1 MGAAAHLEATTLSLT
16 PGGEASVEIR
26 LRNSG
31 TVVDQFGLEVLGD
44 AASWSSAEP
53 PSLSLFP
60 GAEERARIIFRPP
73 RSAQVPAGPMPFGVR
88 VQSREDPEGSVVEEG
103 VLEIEPFSD
112 LFAELIPRTSR
123 GGRGAKHDLALDNR
137 GNARVNAE
145 LQADDPDRLLKFDL
159 RPPALVAEPGQAV
172 FATVGVKP
180 RKTFWRGSPKSR
192 PFKVWVESP
201 GAPPLAVDG
210 SLLQE
215 SLLPPWLIKAL
226 AAAVGLAILAV
237 VLWLAF
243 LQPTIEATARDQ
255 AEEVVE
261 DRFGPLPDGGT
272 GTDGGGSSPGPD
284 RSPGETPSVPPL
296 TGGAMPRD
304 GRLAAGET
312 LTVEEGRTLFL
323 TDLIF
328 SNPNASAE
336 GSLRL
341 RRDDQ
346 DLMVLRLEHFRDID
360 FHFVTPLVV
369 AATQTVTLV
378 CEADACSGVAVF
390 WSGYH
395 R

>member
-26 LRNSG
+26 VRNSG
-31 TVVDQFGLEVLGD
+31 TVVDQFRLEVLGD

-73 RSAQVPAGPMPFGVR
+73 RSPQVSAGPMPFGLR

-159 RPPALVAEPGQAV
+159 RPPALVAEAGQAV

-180 RKTFWRGSPKSR
+180 RKTFWRGPPKSR

-215 SLLPPWLIKAL
+215 SLLPPWLLKAL

-255 AEEVVE
+255 AEDVVE
-261 DRFGPLPDGGT
+261 DRFGPDPND
-272 GTDGGGSSPGPD
+272 DRSPGPD
-284 RSPGETPSVPPL
+284 ESPSPDGSPGETPSVPPL
-296 TGGAMPRD
+296 NGGALPRD
-304 GRLAAGET
+304 GRLAPGDT
-312 LTVEEGRTLFL
+312 LSADEGRTLFL

-336 GSLRL
+336 GNLRL

-346 DLMVLRLEHFRDID
+346 DLMVLRLENFRDID

-369 AATQTVTLV
+369 AATQRVTLV
-378 CEADACSGVAVF
+378 CEAEPCAGVAVF
-390 WSGYH
+390 WSGYQ